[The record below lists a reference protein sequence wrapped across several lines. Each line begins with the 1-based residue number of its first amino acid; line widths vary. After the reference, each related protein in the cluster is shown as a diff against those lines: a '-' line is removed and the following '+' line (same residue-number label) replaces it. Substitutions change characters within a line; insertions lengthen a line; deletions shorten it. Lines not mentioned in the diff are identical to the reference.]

1 MWTWGSINQCGQ
13 AVSVNAVDPDFF
25 PAYGIELIEGR
36 NFSWDRPVDRDNA
49 VILNQSAVKLFGFDS
64 PVGKK
69 MKGLPNGDGRGVVL
83 GVVKDFHFN
92 SLHTGIQPM
101 LFYWLDWPHARISIK
116 IKGSPAQ
123 HGVPAL
129 EKTIGRIEDV
139 WADFSPGFPFDYT
152 FLDAT
157 YDRQYKSEVRLMRL
171 FMVFAIS
178 AVCISCLGLFGLV
191 CFSTERRTKEIG
203 VRKVLGASGSRI
215 LLLLSGQFLRWIL
228 AANLIAWPLA
238 FFYLKGW
245 LQNFA
250 YRTTIG
256 WLVFLVTGGLTFLV
270 AYLTMGYHVLKAANA
285 DPVKSLR
292 YE

>member
-1 MWTWGSINQCGQ
+1 
-13 AVSVNAVDPDFF
+13 
-25 PAYGIELIEGR
+25 
-36 NFSWDRPVDRDNA
+36 
-49 VILNQSAVKLFGFDS
+49 LNQSAVKFFGFES
-64 PVGKK
+64 PVGEE

-92 SLHTGIQPM
+92 SLHTGIQPT
-101 LFYWLDWPHARISIK
+101 LLYWLDWPHARMSLK
-116 IKGSPAQ
+116 VTGLSSEKGVSE
-123 HGVPAL
+123 L
-129 EKTIGRIEDV
+129 ERTIGRIEDV
-139 WADFSPGFPFDYT
+139 WAEFSPGYPFEYN

-171 FMVFAIS
+171 FVVFALS

-203 VRKVLGASGSRI
+203 VRKVLGASASRI

-238 FFYLKGW
+238 FFFLKGW
-245 LQNFA
+245 LRNFA
-250 YRTTIG
+250 YRTPIG
-256 WLVFLVTGGLTFLV
+256 WQVFLVTGGLTLLV
-270 AYLTMGYHVLKAANA
+270 AYLTMGFHVLKASHA